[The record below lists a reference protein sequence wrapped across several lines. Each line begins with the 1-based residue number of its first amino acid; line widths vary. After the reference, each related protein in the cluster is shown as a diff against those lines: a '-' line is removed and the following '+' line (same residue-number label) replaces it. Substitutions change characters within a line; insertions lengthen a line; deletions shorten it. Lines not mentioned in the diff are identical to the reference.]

1 MRLEVYKFDGL
12 ICVDVKIVYN
22 KKEKILDN
30 VVVDTGAVQT
40 ILNSNFV
47 EDIGLFLDKNDVI
60 GTTRGIGG
68 EIKFFHKVIDELTI
82 GQSSFSNIRID
93 FGNIDPKNEIKGLIG
108 LDFLEITKSVID
120 VEIPLIYQKG
130 MA

>member
-1 MRLEVYKFDGL
+1 MLKLYIKD
-12 ICVDVKIVYN
+12 
-22 KKEKILDN
+22 KEKILDN
-30 VVVDTGAVQT
+30 VVIDTGAVQT

-47 EDIGLFLDKNDVI
+47 EDIGLFPDKNDVI

-68 EIKFFHKVIDELTI
+68 EIKFFHKVIDKLTI
-82 GQSSFSNIRID
+82 GKSSFSNIRID

-108 LDFLEITKSVID
+108 LDFLQITKSIID

-130 MA
+130 MT

>member
-1 MRLEVYKFDGL
+1 MDVYQYDGL
-12 ICVDVKIVYN
+12 ICTDIKITY
-22 KKEKILDN
+22 KDKEKVLNNI
-30 VVVDTGAVQT
+30 VIDTGAVQT
-40 ILNSNFV
+40 IFNSNFV
-47 EDIGLFLDKNDVI
+47 EDIGLFPDENDVI

-68 EIKFFHKVIDELTI
+68 EIKFFHKVIDKLTI
-82 GQSSFSNIRID
+82 GKTSFSNIRID

-130 MA
+130 MT